1 MVGGINRNS
10 YLYYC
15 QRKTNYIYSVNRHFL
30 LPKRPAWPTSL
41 LPWIIYLTL
50 AFSLEQDLL
59 STLSKSIFDNLF
71 RVAMADS
78 PKRLWWYH
86 WICWTLSAVGIFC
99 ILLAHDHYTVDVVVA
114 YFITTRLFWWYH
126 TLANQQVSSASISNL
141 RARPHGAV
149 FWLKRRCFASFWP
162 IVHTNPVNASHENG
176 VFWNQVPGW
185 INSETHPL
193 SVRLDGQNA
202 YLRFDDVIATPLE
215 RNLLYTALKLFVH
228 APASSSPF
236 PVNF

>member
-59 STLSKSIFDNLF
+59 SALSKSIFGNLF
-71 RVAMADS
+71 RVAITDS

-141 RARPHGAV
+141 RDLTRKRPDTELILVATVRWVLCLIGV
-149 FWLKRRCFASFWP
+149 SCKGSFSHWMRHCGNYPKLLWQCGSVTPWP
-162 IVHTNPVNASHENG
+162 HLCDIMLWP
-176 VFWNQVPGW
+176 
-185 INSETHPL
+185 
-193 SVRLDGQNA
+193 
-202 YLRFDDVIATPLE
+202 
-215 RNLLYTALKLFVH
+215 
-228 APASSSPF
+228 
-236 PVNF
+236 